1 MVYCT
6 KADLVERFGEKE
18 LQELTDEATGTVTS
32 DDEVTAACS
41 EASSEIDLYVGR
53 RYPVPLVSPD
63 AVVKK
68 WACALARL
76 ALWGE
81 RAGVDSTV
89 RTAAEDVLKVL
100 KDIANGI
107 AILPGAASASG
118 AAPVTAAGLTERTQN
133 FPDSLFADNMV
144 TLP

>member
-1 MVYCT
+1 MYCA
-6 KADLVERFGEKE
+6 KDDLVERFGEKE
-18 LQELTDEATGTVTS
+18 LAQLTDEATAAVIS
-32 DDEVTAACS
+32 DVEVAAACN
-41 EASSEIDLYVGR
+41 EASSQIDMYVGR
-53 RYPVPLVSPD
+53 RYPVPLASPD

-68 WACALARL
+68 WAVALARL